1 MDERVARIRE
11 EEKKYHEACY
21 DDYKLFEEG
30 SWLHKPVLT
39 VMNNLDLLDQSGPIS
54 VLDLGCGV
62 GRNSIPIAK
71 VLQEHHIQ
79 GQVVCVDL
87 LESALRKLMS
97 YGEQFGVHH
106 LLKPVASDIGNFTIS
121 EKEYDYIVAV
131 SSLEHVNTEAML
143 HHTLHHMTAG
153 TKDNGINCIII
164 NTNIRETDIRS
175 GESLEVLIELNMET
189 QAMEHLLSKAYTSWE
204 VIDHHVK
211 QLKFAIVRNE
221 RDILLSSD
229 CITFV
234 VRKIG

>member
-21 DDYKLFEEG
+21 DDNKLFEEG

-87 LESALRKLMS
+87 LESALSKLMS
-97 YGEQFGVHH
+97 YGEQFGVHN
-106 LLKPVASDIGNFTIS
+106 LLKPIASDIGNFTIS

-143 HHTLHHMTAG
+143 HHTLHHMTVG

-175 GESLEVLIELNMET
+175 GESLEVLIEVNMET

>member
-39 VMNNLDLLDQSGPIS
+39 VMNNLDLLDQSGPLS

-71 VLQEHHIQ
+71 VLQELHIQ

-87 LESALRKLMS
+87 LESALLKLMS

-143 HHTLHHMTAG
+143 RHTLHRMTAG

-175 GESLEVLIELNMET
+175 GKSLEVLIEVNMET
-189 QAMEHLLSKAYTSWE
+189 QSMEHLLSKAYTSWE

-211 QLKFAIVRNE
+211 QLEFAIVRNE